1 MKQVSPPCMK
11 KVCSR
16 QLLQRR
22 EPQRT
27 VCSSRGTRPR
37 NCPPQRTAS
46 PTPHT
51 LHPTPFFKPEAGVI
65 IISCL
70 PHLPHLPPLPLLIL
84 PRRSKIVGYSLNS
97 RSPAR

>member
-1 MKQVSPPCMK
+1 MGAVPMKQASPPCMK
-11 KVCSR
+11 KVSSR

-51 LHPTPFFKPEAGVI
+51 LHPF
-65 IISCL
+65 S
-70 PHLPHLPPLPLLIL
+70 
-84 PRRSKIVGYSLNS
+84 S
-97 RSPAR
+97 